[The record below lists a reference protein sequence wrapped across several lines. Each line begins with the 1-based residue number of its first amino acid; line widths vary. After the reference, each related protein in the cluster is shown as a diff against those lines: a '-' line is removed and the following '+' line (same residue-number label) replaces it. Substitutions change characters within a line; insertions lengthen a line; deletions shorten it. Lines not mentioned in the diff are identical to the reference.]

1 VGTCDLARV
10 ERLHRA
16 VAALTADD
24 PIYLP
29 IFERMEA
36 ELITAQAEAAHD
48 PVAAARARLEA
59 RRMMA

>member
-1 VGTCDLARV
+1 MTDLARV

-16 VAALTADD
+16 VAALAVEE
-24 PIYLP
+24 PVYLP

-36 ELITAQAEAAHD
+36 ELLSAVAKATRD
-48 PVAAARARLEA
+48 PVAEARARLEA